1 MLTFCKSDFY
11 NLLLV
16 KADIWKFIN
25 RYRHFAAIKAEH
37 KSMLSVLQFHISGKY
52 CYSVILR

>member
-25 RYRHFAAIKAEH
+25 RYRHFAAIKPEI
-37 KSMLSVLQFHISGKY
+37 SMLSVLQFHISGKY